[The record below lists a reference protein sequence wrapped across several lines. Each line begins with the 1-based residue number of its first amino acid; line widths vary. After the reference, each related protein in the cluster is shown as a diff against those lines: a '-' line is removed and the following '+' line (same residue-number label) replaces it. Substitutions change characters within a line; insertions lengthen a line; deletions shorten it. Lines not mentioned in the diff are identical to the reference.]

1 MKIAVCIKQI
11 PVIARVRFDPETR
24 TIVREGVPLEVNSYD
39 LLAVTAAVELV
50 KEHGG
55 EVTAITMGPPQA
67 RDALTQC
74 LALGADHAVLLTDRA
89 FAGADTLATA
99 RALALALARGE
110 YDLILC
116 GKHSLDA
123 ETGQVGPEVAELLAM
138 PQVTSVS
145 GLGFDAA
152 RNVVTAR
159 RETDDGVE
167 TVESPLPV
175 LLACGDGIAEE
186 AWPGPEQLE
195 EAKAKPIEEVTAAD
209 LSQDTSIFGFA
220 GSPTWVDAI
229 ESFESARQPEV
240 FDDEDVQVNVRK
252 LVEALE
258 GRGLFTGWG
267 AAAEE
272 EKAGQA
278 RFPKNPYDAIWVVA
292 EQDAQGALRPVTY
305 ELLGVAGVLAA
316 QSDRAVAAV
325 LIGHGVE
332 RHVDELAAHGADLVF
347 TADHPG
353 LASYATL
360 PYTRVLADA
369 IATRRPFALL
379 LPATVNGRDLAA
391 RLAARL
397 DLGLTGDC
405 IDLAINSEGQLVQY
419 KPAFGGNIVSPILS
433 RTTPQMATVRPGML
447 ARAPRD
453 DSRTAVTDEL
463 DVDDDALEDPVAVV
477 SVENE
482 TGGEGARLYDAD
494 VVVGI
499 GMGVGEPANYGPV
512 HDLAEA
518 LDAAVAA
525 TRNVTDLGWMP
536 KQQQVGIT
544 GKAIAPKL
552 YVAVGVSGNLNHM
565 VGVLRADIVVA
576 INTRARAFIFRSCD
590 YGIVGNWAEVVP
602 TLTEALRDARA
613 RAGA

>member
-39 LLAVTAAVELV
+39 LLAVTAAVDLV

-55 EVTAITMGPPQA
+55 EVTALTMGPPQA
-67 RDALTQC
+67 RDALVQC

-99 RALALALARGE
+99 RALALALERGG

-123 ETGQVGPEVAELLAM
+123 ETGQVGPEVAEMLAI

-145 GLGFDAA
+145 GLSFDAA

-167 TVESPLPV
+167 TVEAPLPV

-195 EAKAKPIEEVTAAD
+195 EAKEKPIEEVTATD
-209 LSQDTSIFGFA
+209 LSADTSFFGFA

-229 ESFESARQPEV
+229 ESFESAREPEV
-240 FDDEDVQVNVRK
+240 FDDEDVQVNVRR

-258 GRGLFTGWG
+258 ARGLFTGWG
-267 AAAEE
+267 DTAGGEA
-272 EKAGQA
+272 AGQA
-278 RFPKNPYDAIWVVA
+278 RFPKNPYDAIWVIA
-292 EQDAQGALRPVTY
+292 EQDAGGTLRPVTY
-305 ELLGVAGVLAA
+305 ELLGVAGKLAA

-325 LIGHGVE
+325 LIGDGVE
-332 RHVDELAAHGADLVF
+332 RHVPELAAHGADLVF
-347 TADHPG
+347 VADNPA
-353 LASYATL
+353 LATYATM

-369 IATRRPFALL
+369 VADKRPFALL

-397 DLGLTGDC
+397 GLGLTGDC
-405 IDLAINSEGQLVQY
+405 IDLAMNSDGQLVQY

-433 RTTPQMATVRPGML
+433 RMTPQMATVRPGML
-447 ARAPRD
+447 ARASRD
-453 DSRTAVTDEL
+453 DSRTAVTDEIE
-463 DVDDDALEDPVAVV
+463 VADDALEDPVSVV

-482 TGGEGARLYDAD
+482 AGGEGARLYDAD
-494 VVVGI
+494 IVVGI
-499 GMGVGEPANYGPV
+499 GMGVGEPGNYGPV
-512 HDLAEA
+512 HDLAET
-518 LDAAVAA
+518 LGAAVAA
-525 TRNVTDLGWMP
+525 TRNVTDQGWVP

-544 GKAIAPKL
+544 GKAISPKL

-565 VGVLRADIVVA
+565 VGVLRAGIVVA
-576 INTRARAFIFRSCD
+576 INQRARAFIFRSCD
-590 YGIVGNWAEVVP
+590 YGIVGDWAEVVP
-602 TLTEALRDARA
+602 ALTAALREARA

>member
-11 PVIARVRFDPETR
+11 PVIARVRFDHETR
-24 TIVREGVPLEVNSYD
+24 TLVREGVPLEVNSYD

-55 EVTAITMGPPQA
+55 EVTALTMGPPQA
-67 RDALTQC
+67 RDALVQC
-74 LALGADHAVLLTDRA
+74 LALGADRAVLLTDRA

-99 RALALALARGE
+99 RALALALDRGG

-123 ETGQVGPEVAELLAM
+123 ETGQVGPEVAEILAM
-138 PQVTSVS
+138 PQVTSVC
-145 GLGFDAA
+145 GLSFDPA
-152 RNVVTAR
+152 RNVLSAR
-159 RETDDGVE
+159 RETDDGIE
-167 TVESPLPV
+167 TVEAPLPI

-195 EAKAKPIEEVTAAD
+195 AARDKPIEQIAAAD
-209 LSQDTSIFGFA
+209 LSQDTSIFGSA

-229 ESFESARQPEV
+229 ESFESTRQPEV
-240 FDDEDVQVNVRK
+240 FDDEDVHVNVQK

-258 GRGLFTGWG
+258 ARGLFRGWG
-267 AAAEE
+267 EAGED

-292 EQDAQGALRPVTY
+292 EQDGEGSLRPVTF
-305 ELLGVAGVLAA
+305 ELLGVAGKLAA

-325 LIGHGVE
+325 LIGHNVE
-332 RHVDELAAHGADLVF
+332 RHVPELAAHGADLVF
-347 TADHPG
+347 VADRPG
-353 LASYATL
+353 LAQYATL
-360 PYTRVLADA
+360 PYTRVLTDA
-369 IATRRPFALL
+369 VAARRPFALL

-397 DLGLTGDC
+397 SVGLTGDC
-405 IDLAINSEGQLVQY
+405 IDLAIDSEGRLVQY

-447 ARAPRD
+447 ARALRD

-463 DVDDDALEDPVAVV
+463 DVDEGALEDPMTVV
-477 SVENE
+477 SVERE
-482 TGGEGARLYDAD
+482 GGGEGARLYDAD
-494 VVVGI
+494 IVVGI

-512 HDLAEA
+512 HELAET
-518 LDAAVAA
+518 LGAAVAA
-525 TRNVTDLGWMP
+525 TREVTDRGWVP

-565 VGVLRADIVVA
+565 VGVLRAETVVA

-590 YGIVGNWAEVVP
+590 YGIVGDWAEVVP
-602 TLTEALRDARA
+602 ALTAALHEARA
-613 RAGA
+613 RAGV

>member
-39 LLAVTAAVELV
+39 LLAVSAAVKLAEA
-50 KEHGG
+50 HGG
-55 EVTAITMGPPQA
+55 EVTALTMGPPQA
-67 RDALTQC
+67 ADALTQC
-74 LALGADHAVLLTDRA
+74 LALGAGRAVLLTDRA

-99 RALALALARGE
+99 RALALALKRDG

-123 ETGQVGPEVAELLAM
+123 ETGQVGPEVAELLSI
-138 PQVTSVS
+138 PQVTSVRGVS
-145 GLGFDAA
+145 FDATRGVIVA
-152 RNVVTAR
+152 E
-159 RETDDGVE
+159 RETDDGLE
-167 TVESPLPV
+167 TVEAPLPV
-175 LLACGDGIAEE
+175 LLACGDGVAEE
-186 AWPGPEQLE
+186 TWPGPEQLE
-195 EAKAKPIEEVTAAD
+195 AAREKAIETLTAAD
-209 LSQDTSIFGFA
+209 LSEDTSIFGAA

-229 ESFESARQPEV
+229 ESFESTRQPEV
-240 FDDEDVQVNVRK
+240 FDDEDVQTNVHR

-258 GRGLFTGWG
+258 GRGLFRGWG
-267 AAAEE
+267 QAPEE
-272 EKAGQA
+272 EKTAQP
-278 RFPKNPYDAIWVVA
+278 RFPKNPYDAIWVIA
-292 EQDAQGALRPVTY
+292 ELDAEDVLRPVTF
-305 ELLGVAGVLAA
+305 ELLGVAGKLAA

-325 LIGHGVE
+325 VIGHGVE
-332 RHVDELAAHGADLVF
+332 DHAAELAAHGADLVF

-353 LASYATL
+353 LAQYATES
-360 PYTRVLADA
+360 YTRVLADA
-369 IATRRPFALL
+369 VATRRPFALL

-397 DLGLTGDC
+397 GVGLTGDC

-447 ARAPRD
+447 ARARRD
-453 DSRTAVTDEL
+453 ESRTAVTDAL
-463 DVDDDALEDPVAVV
+463 DVAEDALEDAVRVVAV
-477 SVENE
+477 EHE
-482 TGGEGARLYDAD
+482 GGGEGAKLYDAD

-499 GMGVGEPANYGPV
+499 GMGVGTPDNYQPV
-512 HDLAEA
+512 YELAEA
-518 LDAAVAA
+518 LDAAVGA
-525 TRNVTDLGWMP
+525 TREVTDRGWIS

-565 VGVLRADIVVA
+565 VGVLRAGTVVA
-576 INTRARAFIFRSCD
+576 INTRARAFIFRSSD
-590 YGIVGNWAEVVP
+590 YGIVGDWAEVVP
-602 TLTEALRDARA
+602 ALTAALWDAKA